1 MKHLIEKLFKRQE
14 SSYNYIIGEYK
25 PSHTKAMRKP
35 ARQSDYDIEPAAIKD
50 EMQIDN
56 IYQDS

>member
-1 MKHLIEKLFKRQE
+1 MRNLIEKLFKRQE
-14 SSYNYIIGEYK
+14 PSYNYIIGEYK
-25 PSHTKAMRKP
+25 PSRGKAMSKP
-35 ARQSDYDIEPAAIKD
+35 ARQSEYDIEPASIKD